1 MGDEKELSRIQ
12 GLDSKN
18 PTNSKVEIKSF
29 QPKSLSGGGVS
40 DYAQIKKKF
49 GTLSS
54 LEQKDGAAF
63 NLHPASKKLLGV
75 EKQEMD
81 HVEEIVRAEV
91 ENRVNKVRDSAYREG
106 LEIGRREGFTNAE
119 AEYREGV
126 KPAQEAFS
134 KLLLEFDSI
143 KKELFVANE
152 AYLVQ
157 LVFQVARQVL
167 LKELSTD
174 REYVKRLL
182 VHVIEKLGA
191 RDHIRVKISKQDSE
205 NIEGIKEFLKAQ
217 IPDLRNIQIE
227 GTDELALGGCKVET
241 DLSRINA
248 SIENQLGSLEKSL
261 GEA

>member
-1 MGDEKELSRIQ
+1 MRDEKELSRIQ
-12 GLDSKN
+12 GLDPKGT
-18 PTNSKVEIKSF
+18 TNSKVEIKSF
-29 QPKSLSGGGVS
+29 QPRSLNGSGVS
-40 DYAQIKKKF
+40 EYAQVKKKF
-49 GTLSS
+49 GPLSS
-54 LEQKDGAAF
+54 LEQKEGGSF
-63 NLHPASKKLLGV
+63 NLHPASKKFLGV
-75 EKQEMD
+75 EKQEKD

-91 ENRVNKVRDSAYREG
+91 EARVNEIREVAYREG
-106 LEIGRREGFTNAE
+106 LEMGRKEGFTSAE
-119 AEYREGV
+119 NEYLENVR
-126 KPAQEAFS
+126 PAQEAFS
-134 KLLLEFDSI
+134 KILSEFDSI
-143 KKELFVANE
+143 KKDLYVANE
-152 AYLVQ
+152 AFLVQ

-167 LKELSTD
+167 LKELGAD

-191 RDHIRVKISKQDSE
+191 KDHIRIKISKQDSE

-248 SIENQLGSLEKSL
+248 SIENQLGSLERSL

>member
-1 MGDEKELSRIQ
+1 
-12 GLDSKN
+12 
-18 PTNSKVEIKSF
+18 
-29 QPKSLSGGGVS
+29 
-40 DYAQIKKKF
+40 
-49 GTLSS
+49 
-54 LEQKDGAAF
+54 
-63 NLHPASKKLLGV
+63 
-75 EKQEMD
+75 
-81 HVEEIVRAEV
+81 
-91 ENRVNKVRDSAYREG
+91 
-106 LEIGRREGFTNAE
+106 
-119 AEYREGV
+119 
-126 KPAQEAFS
+126 
-134 KLLLEFDSI
+134 LLEFDSI

-157 LVFQVARQVL
+157 LVYQVARQVL
-167 LKELSTD
+167 LKELGTD

-248 SIENQLGSLEKSL
+248 SIENQLSSLEKSF